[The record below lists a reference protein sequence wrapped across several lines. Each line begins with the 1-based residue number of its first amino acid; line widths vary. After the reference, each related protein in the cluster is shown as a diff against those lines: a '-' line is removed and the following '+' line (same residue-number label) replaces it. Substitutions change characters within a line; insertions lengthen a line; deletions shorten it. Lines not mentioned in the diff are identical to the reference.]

1 MEEKRIIQ
9 FNYTGDKLLIFGG
22 SYSNFQAL
30 EELKRIA
37 DEKGFSQD
45 QIICT
50 GDVVAY
56 CAQPEEC
63 VNLIKDWG
71 IRAIAGN
78 VEIQLRNGDD
88 DCGCN
93 FNEGSRCDLF
103 SRQWYPYAKGH
114 LSDSSIDWMH
124 TLPDAAIM
132 DWNGVQIGIVHGTH
146 EETAGYVF
154 GSTSWTEK
162 QRLIDALGV
171 DIMIGGHC
179 GLPFHHANKG
189 QLWFNAGVI
198 GMPANDGTDRVW
210 FATAEMKVGEI
221 SFTHHCF
228 EYDAVESSAR
238 MREEKLPQEYAKTLM
253 NGIWDSNE
261 ILPEFETSMQG
272 KAIELE
278 NESVRISIPVEI
290 VKNHRA

>member
-9 FNYTGDKLLIFGG
+9 YNYTGERLLIFGG

-37 DEKGFSQD
+37 DKHGFNKE

-56 CAQPEEC
+56 CAQPEES

-71 IRAIAGN
+71 ILTIAGN

-103 SRQWYPYAKGH
+103 SRQWYPYAKAH
-114 LSDSSIDWMH
+114 LSEASIDWMH
-124 TLPDAAIM
+124 GLPDVVLM
-132 DWNGVQIGIVHGTH
+132 DWNGTRVGIVHGTH
-146 EETAGYVF
+146 EVTAGYIF
-154 GSTSWTEK
+154 GSTPWEEK
-162 QRLIDALGV
+162 KRLIDNLGV
-171 DIMIGGHC
+171 DLMIGGHC
-179 GLPFHHANKG
+179 GLPFHHLEEN

-210 FATAEMKVGEI
+210 YAIAEMKEEEI
-221 SFTHHCF
+221 VFTHHCF

-238 MREEKLPQEYAKTLM
+238 MREEKLPQEYAKTLL

-261 ILPEFETSMQG
+261 ILPPAETALQG
-272 KAIELE
+272 QPISLSDIQVCFPKKPVIVQSNKA
-278 NESVRISIPVEI
+278 
-290 VKNHRA
+290 